1 MSFQVFSK
9 LAFICNLCFLA
20 TVVMHFW
27 LFIPDGAVSSTLI
40 ITGQVISF
48 VVNILVNIVFLAG
61 LLVKKWK
68 RPCSPAW
75 LPWVN
80 FAILLLQLYYNFF
93 FET

>member
-1 MSFQVFSK
+1 MSFQVLSK

-20 TVVMHFW
+20 TLVMHFW
-27 LFIPDGAVSSTLI
+27 LFLPEGAVNSTVI

-48 VVNILVNIVFLAG
+48 IVNIIVNIVFVAG

-68 RPCSPAW
+68 RTCSPAW

-80 FAILLLQLYYNFF
+80 WIILLVQLYYNFF